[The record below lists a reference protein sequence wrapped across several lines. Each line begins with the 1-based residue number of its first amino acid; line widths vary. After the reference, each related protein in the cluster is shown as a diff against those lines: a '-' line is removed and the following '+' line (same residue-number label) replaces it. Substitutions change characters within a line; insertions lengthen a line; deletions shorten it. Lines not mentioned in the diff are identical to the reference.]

1 MSNKVTQV
9 TPTRNN
15 IRNSKRRNKRNNRKE
30 NDKQENTVPPPPTAP
45 NREWSDAKY
54 HHVPGVPQP
63 DSSNTA
69 PVVISNNYS
78 HNHVRHETS
87 NPSNQCRCGWVYS
100 RGKKKKEDKIEQRST
115 AKPLQGAAKPE
126 VLYLYMTNCHTD
138 TEEADI
144 ENHLLVN
151 FPEMD
156 DVNAFKTKIHSYNA
170 SFTVSLK
177 GKALVADEFLKS
189 DSFSSPVRV
198 FLNRNKYKTSQPERD
213 V

>member
-1 MSNKVTQV
+1 
-9 TPTRNN
+9 
-15 IRNSKRRNKRNNRKE
+15 
-30 NDKQENTVPPPPTAP
+30 
-45 NREWSDAKY
+45 
-54 HHVPGVPQP
+54 VPGVPQP

-69 PVVISNNYS
+69 PVVINNNYS

-87 NPSNQCRCGWVYS
+87 NPSNVDADGFTLVE
-100 RGKKKKEDKIEQRST
+100 KKKKEDKRNQRST

-126 VLYLYMTNCHTD
+126 VLYLYITNCHTD

-151 FPEMD
+151 FPEVD
-156 DVNAFKTKIHSYNA
+156 DVNAFKTKMSHSYYA

-189 DSFSSPVRV
+189 DSFPSPVRV